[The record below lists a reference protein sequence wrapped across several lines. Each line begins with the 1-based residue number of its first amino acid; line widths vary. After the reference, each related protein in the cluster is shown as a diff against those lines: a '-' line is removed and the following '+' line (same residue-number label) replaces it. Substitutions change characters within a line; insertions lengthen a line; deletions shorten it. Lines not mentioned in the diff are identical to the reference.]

1 MIFHE
6 ANRLAVL
13 VEKGELTRVE
23 AADEL
28 NGYRLRIV
36 GSNRVDD
43 ATFATYRYLATMRDD
58 GKMTAEESHARM
70 ERKLLEWQR
79 RWPKLSS
86 RPVDP
91 AFTNFLMQL
100 YDLPLLGGPRP

>member
-1 MIFHE
+1 MIFRE

-43 ATFATYRYLATMRDD
+43 STFATYRYLATMRDG
-58 GKMTAEESHARM
+58 GKMSAEDTHARM

-86 RPVDP
+86 RPADP

-100 YDLPLLGGPRP
+100 YDLPQLGGTRP